1 MTGPSVNLDRFWSR
15 RPEPEEAL
23 ALAELPVGS
32 SLLELAAALRDQGF
46 GSLVTYSPK
55 VFVPLT
61 ELCRDVCHYCT
72 FAKRPRQL
80 SNVYMTEHQVL
91 DIAGR
96 GARAGCHE
104 VLFTLGDKPESRYRA
119 AREALQAL
127 GCESTV
133 DYLLQ
138 MAGRVVEQTGL
149 LPHINAGILSA
160 DQMLALKEV
169 SVSQGIM
176 LESASARLAASGG
189 PHHGSP
195 DKDPAIRLANIELAG
210 QLKVPFTTGILVG
223 IGETRQERIES
234 LLALRELHDRYG
246 HIQEVIIQ
254 PFRPKPGTLMADHI
268 GADDDELKWS
278 IAVTRIIFGPEMSV
292 QAPPN
297 LSPDTEI
304 ELIAAG
310 INDFGGVSPVTCD
323 HVNPEAPWPQLAVLK
338 NNTEQANKLLVARLP
353 IYPRYISADSGW
365 VSLSIAN
372 ALLRHVD
379 ASGLA
384 RTDDWVPGELTKA
397 PFSVGQFMK
406 AHKGSHIGRIEKH
419 LDQGLELS
427 ETDIVQLFNARGSE
441 FDEVC
446 QLADELR
453 RSAVGDTVT
462 YVVNRNINYTNIC
475 SYRCGFCAF
484 SKSST
489 LKGLRDKAY
498 VLDIAEIVRRAEEA
512 WERGATEVCLQ
523 GGIHPDFT
531 GETYLE
537 ICRAIRSALP
547 ALHIHAFSPLEIQQ
561 GAATLNISVRSFL
574 EKLKESGL
582 STLPG
587 TAAEILDDEVRR
599 IICPDKLTTS
609 EWLEVVETAHQLKLP
624 TTATIMFGHVDQP
637 YHWARHLRR
646 IRDLQVRTNGFTE
659 FVPLPFIHQ
668 EAPLYR
674 RDICRQGPTFRESV
688 LMHAVSRIVLHGHIS
703 NIQASWTKMGR
714 SGITQLLNAGVND
727 LGGTLMNESI
737 SRAAGTR
744 NGQELPPQEME
755 QLIAS
760 VGREPLQ
767 RTTAYGRPVG
777 DRVQRSY
784 RAEPLKELY
793 VGAVSR
799 STTVPQPTA

>member
-1 MTGPSVNLDRFWSR
+1 M
-15 RPEPEEAL
+15 
-23 ALAELPVGS
+23 
-32 SLLELAAALRDQGF
+32 AA
-46 GSLVTYSPK
+46 
-55 VFVPLT
+55 
-61 ELCRDVCHYCT
+61 
-72 FAKRPRQL
+72 
-80 SNVYMTEHQVL
+80 
-91 DIAGR
+91 
-96 GARAGCHE
+96 
-104 VLFTLGDKPESRYRA
+104 
-119 AREALQAL
+119 
-127 GCESTV
+127 
-133 DYLLQ
+133 
-138 MAGRVVEQTGL
+138 RVVEQTGL

-160 DQMLALKEV
+160 DQMAALKDV

-176 LESASARLAASGG
+176 LESASARLAAPGG

-254 PFRPKPGTLMADHI
+254 PFRPKPGTLMADHS

-278 IAVTRIIFGPEMSV
+278 IAVTRILFGPEMSV

-338 NNTEQANKLLVARLP
+338 KNTEQANKLLAARLP
-353 IYPRYISADSGW
+353 IYPGYISADSSW
-365 VSLSIAN
+365 VSPPIAN

-384 RTDDWVPGELTKA
+384 RTDNWVPGELTKA
-397 PFSVGQFMK
+397 PFSVGQFKK
-406 AHKGSHIGRIEKH
+406 AHKGSHIGRIEKR

-547 ALHIHAFSPLEIQQ
+547 TLHIHAFSPLEIQQ
-561 GAATLNISVRSFL
+561 GAATLKISVRSFL

-609 EWLEVVETAHQLKLP
+609 EWLEVVETAHELELP

-637 YHWARHLRR
+637 YHWARHLSR
-646 IRDLQVRTNGFTE
+646 IRDLQARTNGFTE

-674 RDICRQGPTFRESV
+674 RDSCRQGPC
-688 LMHAVSRIVLHGHIS
+688 
-703 NIQASWTKMGR
+703 
-714 SGITQLLNAGVND
+714 LLY
-727 LGGTLMNESI
+727 TS
-737 SRAAGTR
+737 AAAD
-744 NGQELPPQEME
+744 E
-755 QLIAS
+755 
-760 VGREPLQ
+760 
-767 RTTAYGRPVG
+767 
-777 DRVQRSY
+777 
-784 RAEPLKELY
+784 
-793 VGAVSR
+793 
-799 STTVPQPTA
+799 